1 MQKKSCFALSL
12 IISSVLLY
20 GCNGSQT
27 DDVTVDD
34 GSSSDD
40 SSLTTQSTFDPDVF
54 HDGALLETPT
64 IENCTLSGGTSTTCY
79 RITIAGEPVTTDIGP
94 FCPPTIYS
102 DASEGGI
109 WFDGSG
115 EVYDID
121 GEFILN
127 LANLYGADWQ
137 LYDPE
142 TGNVNVTNTQAS
154 CEGAARPNVAE
165 EYQNH
170 CVECSLTYFGG
181 AVSQTFLIPVEPVA
195 MSNPDSIN
203 NNDLGITVNGV
214 VLAPPAPVDAILAAN
229 TIAAFDDCGGHINPF
244 EGYHYHASTGCTES
258 VFQDD
263 NHASLLGY
271 AIDGYGIYGMLNMS
285 GEEDY
290 DLDECRGH
298 SDDTRGYH
306 YHSAS
311 AGENMFIGCFKGEQ
325 GYLVSE

>member
-1 MQKKSCFALSL
+1 MQKNSTILLVLF
-12 IISSVLLY
+12 ISSMVLSAC
-20 GCNGSQT
+20 GGSSQT
-27 DDVTVDD
+27 DNETINEDNTTTV
-34 GSSSDD
+34 
-40 SSLTTQSTFDPDVF
+40 QSTFNPDNF
-54 HDGALLETPT
+54 HVGALLQTPT
-64 IENCTLSGGTSTTCY
+64 TESCTLSGGTVTTCY
-79 RITIAGEPVTTDIGP
+79 RVTIPGEPVTNEIGP

-127 LANLYGADWQ
+127 LDTLYGSDWQ
-137 LYDPE
+137 LYDPD
-142 TGNVNVTNTQAS
+142 TGLVNVTDTQAA

-170 CVECSLTYFGG
+170 CVECSLSYLESAVEQTY
-181 AVSQTFLIPVEPVA
+181 LIPVEPVA
-195 MSNPDSIN
+195 LANPNSIGGDN
-203 NNDLGITVNGV
+203 LGITLNGV
-214 VLAPPAPVDAILAAN
+214 VLAPPAPVSAILAAN

-244 EGYHYHASTGCTES
+244 EGYHYHASTGCTETLLQS
-258 VFQDD
+258 D

-271 AIDGYGIYGMLNMS
+271 ALDGYGIYGMRNLA

-298 SDDTRGYH
+298 SDESRGYH

-311 AGENMFIGCFKGEQ
+311 AGENMFIGCFHGEQ
-325 GYLVSE
+325 GSLVH